1 MAPAWRFARNGT
13 IVGALLCGVL
23 LCGCGGPSKVTK
35 ENLDKI
41 KNDMTLKQVEEILGE
56 GKQTA
61 GGGEN
66 VAGQFGIDVAG
77 SSGPSAVEYTWESGP
92 KVIKVTF
99 KKGKVSSKTSSGI

>member
-1 MAPAWRFARNGT
+1 MGTAWRFARFGT
-13 IVGALLCGVL
+13 MVGALLCGVFL
-23 LCGCGGPSKVTK
+23 GGCGGPSKITK

-56 GKQTA
+56 GTQTA

-77 SSGPSAVEYTWESGP
+77 SSGPSPVEYTWESGP

-99 KKGKVSSKTSSGI
+99 KKGKVS